1 MILTV
6 ILALCALATA
16 LGGVYLF
23 VTLKWEIRR
32 NATSGRESLDE
43 AVRDMLVRL
52 EEAGRRTEAAIERA
66 ACARTWEPPVAGMNW
81 NKRVQALKLLR
92 RGETV
97 GHVAAA
103 VAVPEK
109 EVELLV
115 RVQRYAAHSG
125 G

>member
-6 ILALCALATA
+6 ALALCALSAA
-16 LGGVYLF
+16 LGGIYLF

-32 NATSGRESLDE
+32 TAKASRESLDD
-43 AVRDMLVRL
+43 AVRDMLLRL
-52 EEAGRRTEAAIERA
+52 EETGRRMDASIERA
-66 ACARTWEPPVAGMNW
+66 SSARTWEPPLVGMNW
-81 NKRVQALKLLR
+81 NKRAQALRLLR
-92 RGETV
+92 RGETI

-115 RVQRYAAHSG
+115 RVQRYAAQSG